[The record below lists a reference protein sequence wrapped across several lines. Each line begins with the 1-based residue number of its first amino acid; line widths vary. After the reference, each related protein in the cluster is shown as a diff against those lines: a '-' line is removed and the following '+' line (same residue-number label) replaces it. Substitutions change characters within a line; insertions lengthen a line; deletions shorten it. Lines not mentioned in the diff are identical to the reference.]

1 MKLLFENWRKFVKQ
15 EVEEF
20 LPHGEVRA
28 VEKIGSSVLPP
39 EEQAKQDL
47 EKYGYVRDEDDRDID
62 IEVQIAHITNE
73 EAEEWAFSREAQE
86 LEDYYNYDVQL
97 RIVENWRKFM
107 NEGIFYVRT
116 TQLLPSE
123 ELGHGKNDEGY
134 DTEQAVAEKMQQIQ
148 QGKLEP
154 IEVCNQKPVNPYR
167 LADKSM
173 EKSGQAEPFYYVL
186 DGHHRLEAIN
196 RLGVERVP
204 VYLTNKEINET
215 ISEEVSGKEATGYHA
230 TSVTPDK
237 FQKIFRGGAFK
248 SGEGKEK
255 APGYGAGLYVLIDPN
270 PESKT
275 MMGHYGPHI
284 YKFDFSLDDFIIF
297 DPELSEQVY
306 GKNTSIADQLRAM
319 GKGELVDDMVE
330 QMKKQQSGEEDK
342 EIKALRTREALEA
355 PLELVL
361 QPDGK
366 PRLFHLKA
374 QNYANLLQP
383 HVNGMV
389 FTAGSEEGTIAVLFK
404 PEVAKLTG
412 YTEYPGNAY
421 MDGGKPVPLGPG
433 VGEKWLDYTTKQI
446 RQKHGQPDWEPNEY
460 MLNKA
465 KSYSE
470 FPNFRP
476 LEEAVD
482 PKMKKYLKKHPY
494 MEPDQLQEEAAGQCF
509 PFAVEMANA
518 VPDNEFD
525 DMSKFKVVHGRITDK
540 FSGETTLHAWVEKGD
555 VVFDWQ
561 TSATKPKGI
570 SKVSYY
576 DIFQPE
582 VHAEYTAEELLVN
595 CVKQGHKGP
604 FNLSEGKKVKI
615 FRAQP
620 AFTKVIRT
628 NDYITM
634 SRKFAGDHAVTSA
647 VYNDEPFYVVYAF
660 VDENDIKEADNPG
673 EYLYIGEPFEAKPS
687 QMATPEGDLSFIR
700 GRFNEESEFQTK
712 MKKNLPAELDFLLNK
727 GPNNKKEGP
736 GVKNPKKPKFKS
748 APPGAEGG

>member
-1 MKLLFENWRKFVKQ
+1 MKLLFENWREFVKQ

-28 VEKIGSSVLPP
+28 VEMIGSSALSP
-39 EEQAKQDL
+39 EERAKQDL
-47 EKYGYVRDEDDRDID
+47 EKYGFVQDDDERDID
-62 IEVQIAHITNE
+62 IEVQIAGITRE
-73 EAEEWAFSREAQE
+73 EAEEWAFSDEADE
-86 LEDYYNYDVQL
+86 LEGNYNYDVQL

-107 NEGIFYVRT
+107 
-116 TQLLPSE
+116 
-123 ELGHGKNDEGY
+123 
-134 DTEQAVAEKMQQIQ
+134 
-148 QGKLEP
+148 
-154 IEVCNQKPVNPYR
+154 
-167 LADKSM
+167 
-173 EKSGQAEPFYYVL
+173 
-186 DGHHRLEAIN
+186 
-196 RLGVERVP
+196 
-204 VYLTNKEINET
+204 
-215 ISEEVSGKEATGYHA
+215 SEEVSGKEATGYHA
-230 TSVTPDK
+230 TWVTPDK

-255 APGYGAGLYVLIDPN
+255 GPGYGAGLYVLIDPN

-330 QMKKQQSGEEDK
+330 QMKKYDWGKEHEETM
-342 EIKALRTREALEA
+342 ALRTREALEA

-361 QPDGK
+361 EPDGT
-366 PRLFHLKA
+366 PRVFNLKA
-374 QNYANLLQP
+374 QNYASLLQP

-389 FTAGSEEGTIAVLFK
+389 FTAGSEKGTIAVLFK

-412 YTEYPGNAY
+412 YTEYPGDAY
-421 MDGGKPVPLGPG
+421 IDKKKVPLGPG
-433 VGEKWLDYTTKQI
+433 VGEKWLDYTTKQT
-446 RQKHGQPDWEPNEY
+446 RQDYPDWEPNEY

-494 MEPDQLQEEAAGQCF
+494 MEPDGLQ
-509 PFAVEMANA
+509 
-518 VPDNEFD
+518 
-525 DMSKFKVVHGRITDK
+525 
-540 FSGETTLHAWVEKGD
+540 
-555 VVFDWQ
+555 
-561 TSATKPKGI
+561 
-570 SKVSYY
+570 
-576 DIFQPE
+576 
-582 VHAEYTAEELLVN
+582 
-595 CVKQGHKGP
+595 
-604 FNLSEGKKVKI
+604 EGKKVKI

-620 AFTKVIRT
+620 AFTKIIRT

-647 VYNDEPFYVVYAF
+647 VYNEEPFYVVYAF

-712 MKKNLPAELDFLLNK
+712 MKKSLPAELDFLLNK
-727 GPNNKKEGP
+727 GPHNKKEGP

-748 APPGAEGG
+748 APPGAPGGKREDE

>member
-1 MKLLFENWRKFVKQ
+1 MKLIFENWREFVKQ

-107 NEGIFYVRT
+107 
-116 TQLLPSE
+116 
-123 ELGHGKNDEGY
+123 
-134 DTEQAVAEKMQQIQ
+134 
-148 QGKLEP
+148 
-154 IEVCNQKPVNPYR
+154 
-167 LADKSM
+167 
-173 EKSGQAEPFYYVL
+173 
-186 DGHHRLEAIN
+186 
-196 RLGVERVP
+196 
-204 VYLTNKEINET
+204 
-215 ISEEVSGKEATGYHA
+215 SEEVSGKQATGYHG
-230 TSVTPDK
+230 TWVVPDK
-237 FQKIFRGGAFK
+237 FQKIFRSGAFK

-255 APGYGAGLYVLIDPN
+255 GPGYGAGLYVLIDPN

-306 GKNTSIADQLRAM
+306 GKNASIADQLRAM

-330 QMKKQQSGEEDK
+330 QMEKYDWGKEDEETM
-342 EIKALRTREALEA
+342 ALRTREALEA

-361 QPDGK
+361 QPDGT
-366 PRLFHLKA
+366 PRVYNLKA

-389 FTAGSEEGTIAVLFK
+389 FTAGSEKGTIAVLFK

-412 YTEYPGNAY
+412 YAEYPGNAY
-421 MDGGKPVPLGPG
+421 MGKDKPVPLGPG
-433 VGEKWLDYTTKQI
+433 VGEKWLDYTTKKTKQDY
-446 RQKHGQPDWEPNEY
+446 PDWEPNEY

-465 KSYSE
+465 KSFSE

-518 VPDNEFD
+518 VPDDEFD

-595 CVKQGHKGP
+595 CMKQGHKGP
-604 FNLSEGKKVKI
+604 FNLSEDLQGEAVEDVYTGNCGMFGIALAEEAQRRGVDASLVFAHNADTDQELAYGDYKLYHVALKI
-615 FRAQP
+615 GDKYYDGRGEIQLKELVSFMWEKP
-620 AFTKVIRT
+620 EDMNVDAFNLKNLELMKDAIRRNT
-628 NDYITM
+628 AWTETCEYYREQA
-634 SRKFAGDHAVTSA
+634 SEFL
-647 VYNDEPFYVVYAF
+647 DEMGY
-660 VDENDIKEADNPG
+660 EA
-673 EYLYIGEPFEAKPS
+673 
-687 QMATPEGDLSFIR
+687 LS
-700 GRFNEESEFQTK
+700 EESEFQTK

-727 GPNNKKEGP
+727 GPHNKKEGS
-736 GVKNPKKPKFKS
+736 GVKNPPKPKFKS
-748 APPGAEGG
+748 APPGAPGGKRNDD

>member
-1 MKLLFENWRKFVKQ
+1 MKLLLENWREFVKQ

-62 IEVQIAHITNE
+62 IEVEIAGITNE
-73 EAEEWAFSREAQE
+73 EGEEWAFSREAQE

-107 NEGIFYVRT
+107 
-116 TQLLPSE
+116 
-123 ELGHGKNDEGY
+123 
-134 DTEQAVAEKMQQIQ
+134 
-148 QGKLEP
+148 
-154 IEVCNQKPVNPYR
+154 
-167 LADKSM
+167 
-173 EKSGQAEPFYYVL
+173 
-186 DGHHRLEAIN
+186 
-196 RLGVERVP
+196 
-204 VYLTNKEINET
+204 
-215 ISEEVSGKEATGYHA
+215 SEEVSGKEATGYHA
-230 TSVTPDK
+230 TWVTPDK

-255 APGYGAGLYVLIDPN
+255 GPGYGAGLYVLIDPN

-284 YKFDFSLDDFIIF
+284 YKFDFNLDDFIIF

-330 QMKKQQSGEEDK
+330 QMKKYDWGKEHEETM
-342 EIKALRTREALEA
+342 ALRTREALEA

-361 QPDGK
+361 EPDGT
-366 PRLFHLKA
+366 PRVFNLKA
-374 QNYANLLQP
+374 QNYASLLQP

-389 FTAGSEEGTIAVLFK
+389 FTAGSEKGTIAVLFK

-412 YTEYPGNAY
+412 YTEYPGDAY
-421 MDGGKPVPLGPG
+421 IDKKKVALGPG
-433 VGEKWLDYTTKQI
+433 VGEKWLDYTTKQA
-446 RQKHGQPDWEPNEY
+446 REKHGLTDWEPNEY
-460 MLNKA
+460 MLNRA
-465 KSYSE
+465 KSFSE

-494 MEPDQLQEEAAGQCF
+494 MEPDGLQ
-509 PFAVEMANA
+509 
-518 VPDNEFD
+518 
-525 DMSKFKVVHGRITDK
+525 
-540 FSGETTLHAWVEKGD
+540 
-555 VVFDWQ
+555 
-561 TSATKPKGI
+561 
-570 SKVSYY
+570 
-576 DIFQPE
+576 
-582 VHAEYTAEELLVN
+582 
-595 CVKQGHKGP
+595 
-604 FNLSEGKKVKI
+604 EGKKVKI

-647 VYNDEPFYVVYAF
+647 VYNDEPFHVVYAF

-727 GPNNKKEGP
+727 GPHNKKEGP

>member
-1 MKLLFENWRKFVKQ
+1 MKLLLENWREFVKQ

-28 VEKIGSSVLPP
+28 VEMIGSSALSP
-39 EEQAKQDL
+39 EERAKQDL
-47 EKYGYVRDEDDRDID
+47 EKYGFVQDDDERDID
-62 IEVQIAHITNE
+62 IEVQIAGITRE
-73 EAEEWAFSREAQE
+73 EAEEWAFSDEADE
-86 LEDYYNYDVQL
+86 LEFNYNYDVQL

-107 NEGIFYVRT
+107 
-116 TQLLPSE
+116 
-123 ELGHGKNDEGY
+123 
-134 DTEQAVAEKMQQIQ
+134 
-148 QGKLEP
+148 
-154 IEVCNQKPVNPYR
+154 
-167 LADKSM
+167 
-173 EKSGQAEPFYYVL
+173 
-186 DGHHRLEAIN
+186 
-196 RLGVERVP
+196 
-204 VYLTNKEINET
+204 
-215 ISEEVSGKEATGYHA
+215 SEEVSGKEATGYHA
-230 TSVTPDK
+230 TWVTPDK

-255 APGYGAGLYVLIDPN
+255 GPGYGAGLYVLIDPN

-330 QMKKQQSGEEDK
+330 QMKKYDWGKEHEETM
-342 EIKALRTREALEA
+342 ALRTREALEA

-361 QPDGK
+361 EPDGK
-366 PRLFHLKA
+366 PRIFNLKA
-374 QNYANLLQP
+374 QNYASLLQP

-389 FTAGSEEGTIAVLFK
+389 FTAGSEKGTIAVLFK

-412 YTEYPGNAY
+412 YAEHPGKAY
-421 MDGGKPVPLGPG
+421 MGKDKPVPLGPG
-433 VGEKWLDYTTKQI
+433 VGEKWLDYTTKQT
-446 RQKHGQPDWEPNEY
+446 RQDYPDWEPNEY

-494 MEPDQLQEEAAGQCF
+494 MEPDGLQ
-509 PFAVEMANA
+509 
-518 VPDNEFD
+518 
-525 DMSKFKVVHGRITDK
+525 
-540 FSGETTLHAWVEKGD
+540 
-555 VVFDWQ
+555 
-561 TSATKPKGI
+561 
-570 SKVSYY
+570 
-576 DIFQPE
+576 
-582 VHAEYTAEELLVN
+582 
-595 CVKQGHKGP
+595 
-604 FNLSEGKKVKI
+604 EGKKVKI

-647 VYNDEPFYVVYAF
+647 VYNDEPFHVVYAF
-660 VDENDIKEADNPG
+660 VDESDIKEADNPG
-673 EYLYIGEPFEAKPS
+673 EYIYIGVPFEAKPS

-727 GPNNKKEGP
+727 GANNKKEGP

>member
-1 MKLLFENWRKFVKQ
+1 MKLLFENWREFVKQ

-62 IEVQIAHITNE
+62 IEVEIAGITNE

-107 NEGIFYVRT
+107 
-116 TQLLPSE
+116 
-123 ELGHGKNDEGY
+123 
-134 DTEQAVAEKMQQIQ
+134 
-148 QGKLEP
+148 
-154 IEVCNQKPVNPYR
+154 
-167 LADKSM
+167 
-173 EKSGQAEPFYYVL
+173 
-186 DGHHRLEAIN
+186 
-196 RLGVERVP
+196 
-204 VYLTNKEINET
+204 
-215 ISEEVSGKEATGYHA
+215 SEEVSGKEATGYHA
-230 TSVTPDK
+230 TWVTPDK

-255 APGYGAGLYVLIDPN
+255 GPGYGAGLYVLIDPN

-330 QMKKQQSGEEDK
+330 QMKKYDWGKEHEETM
-342 EIKALRTREALEA
+342 ALRTREALEA

-361 QPDGK
+361 EPDGK
-366 PRLFHLKA
+366 PRIFNLKA
-374 QNYANLLQP
+374 QNYASLLQP

-389 FTAGSEEGTIAVLFK
+389 FTAGSEKGTIAVLFK

-412 YTEYPGNAY
+412 YAEHPGKAY
-421 MDGGKPVPLGPG
+421 MGKDKPVPLGPG
-433 VGEKWLDYTTKQI
+433 VGEKWLDYTTKQT
-446 RQKHGQPDWEPNEY
+446 RQDYPDWEPNEY

-494 MEPDQLQEEAAGQCF
+494 MEPDGLQ
-509 PFAVEMANA
+509 
-518 VPDNEFD
+518 
-525 DMSKFKVVHGRITDK
+525 
-540 FSGETTLHAWVEKGD
+540 
-555 VVFDWQ
+555 
-561 TSATKPKGI
+561 
-570 SKVSYY
+570 
-576 DIFQPE
+576 
-582 VHAEYTAEELLVN
+582 
-595 CVKQGHKGP
+595 
-604 FNLSEGKKVKI
+604 EGKKVKI

-647 VYNDEPFYVVYAF
+647 VYNDEPFHVVYAF

-727 GPNNKKEGP
+727 GPHNKKEGP

>member
-1 MKLLFENWRKFVKQ
+1 MKLLLENWREFVKQ

-28 VEKIGSSVLPP
+28 VEMIGSSALSP
-39 EEQAKQDL
+39 EERAKQDL
-47 EKYGYVRDEDDRDID
+47 EKYGFVQDDDERDID
-62 IEVQIAHITNE
+62 IEVQIAGITRE
-73 EAEEWAFSREAQE
+73 EAEEWAFSDEADE
-86 LEDYYNYDVQL
+86 LEGNYNYDVQL
-97 RIVENWRKFM
+97 RIVEKKRKFM
-107 NEGIFYVRT
+107 
-116 TQLLPSE
+116 
-123 ELGHGKNDEGY
+123 
-134 DTEQAVAEKMQQIQ
+134 
-148 QGKLEP
+148 
-154 IEVCNQKPVNPYR
+154 
-167 LADKSM
+167 
-173 EKSGQAEPFYYVL
+173 
-186 DGHHRLEAIN
+186 
-196 RLGVERVP
+196 
-204 VYLTNKEINET
+204 
-215 ISEEVSGKEATGYHA
+215 SEEVSGKEATGYHA
-230 TSVTPDK
+230 TWVTPDK

-255 APGYGAGLYVLIDPN
+255 GPGYGAGLYVLIDPN

-330 QMKKQQSGEEDK
+330 QMKKYDWGKEHEETM
-342 EIKALRTREALEA
+342 ALRTREALEA

-361 QPDGK
+361 EPDGK
-366 PRLFHLKA
+366 PRIFNLKA
-374 QNYANLLQP
+374 QNYASLLQP

-389 FTAGSEEGTIAVLFK
+389 FTAGSEKGTIAVLFK

-412 YTEYPGNAY
+412 YAEHPGKAY
-421 MDGGKPVPLGPG
+421 MGKDKPVPLGPG
-433 VGEKWLDYTTKQI
+433 VGEKWLDYTTKQT
-446 RQKHGQPDWEPNEY
+446 RQDYPDWEPNEY

-494 MEPDQLQEEAAGQCF
+494 MEPDGLQ
-509 PFAVEMANA
+509 
-518 VPDNEFD
+518 
-525 DMSKFKVVHGRITDK
+525 
-540 FSGETTLHAWVEKGD
+540 
-555 VVFDWQ
+555 
-561 TSATKPKGI
+561 
-570 SKVSYY
+570 
-576 DIFQPE
+576 
-582 VHAEYTAEELLVN
+582 
-595 CVKQGHKGP
+595 
-604 FNLSEGKKVKI
+604 EGKKVKI

-687 QMATPEGDLSFIR
+687 QMATPEGNLSFIR

-727 GPNNKKEGP
+727 GPHNKKEGP